1 MSIAITISPE
11 EINHQL
17 KLSCQIPTLV
27 EGIITRKIILSTAAE
42 LGLKV
47 ETEELQKTADNIRL
61 VNKLLRADDAWA
73 WLQKHHLSLE
83 DFEELIYTTIISGK
97 LSQHLFADKVEPFF
111 IEHRLDYLQV
121 VMYEIILEDEELA
134 MELFYELQEGEINFY
149 EIAHQYIQDAE
160 LRRTGGYRGLLYRK
174 DLKAEISAAVFAAT
188 PPQILKPIVTS
199 KGVHLILVE
208 EIIQPQL
215 DNFLCQKIMSD
226 LFDSWLIQQIEQAEI
241 LR

>member
-17 KLSCQIPTLV
+17 KLSCQIPALV

-199 KGVHLILVE
+199 SGVHLILVE

-215 DNFLCQKIMSD
+215 DNLLCQKIMSD
-226 LFDSWLIQQIEQAEI
+226 LFDSWLRQQIEQAEI
-241 LR
+241 FS